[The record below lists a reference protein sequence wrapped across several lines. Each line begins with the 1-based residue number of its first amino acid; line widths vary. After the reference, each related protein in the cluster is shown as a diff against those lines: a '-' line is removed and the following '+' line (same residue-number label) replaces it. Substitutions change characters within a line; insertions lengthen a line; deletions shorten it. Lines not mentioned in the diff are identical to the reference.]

1 MKNKNYKNIPNCLRK
16 HRKTRG
22 LRQIDVA
29 RILGLKAASMV
40 SRWENGH
47 CLPKLQNIFKLAIL
61 YRTMADGLFI
71 DLRRLLQEEILKAEE
86 KLLQNQ
92 DG

>member
-1 MKNKNYKNIPNCLRK
+1 VKSKKHKRIYNNLRK

-22 LRQIDVA
+22 LRQLDVA
-29 RILGLKAASMV
+29 RILGLKAASVV

-71 DLRRLLQEEILKAEE
+71 DLRRLLQEEILEAEKE
-86 KLLQNQ
+86 LLRNQ